1 MADFKTNF
9 QETSGSFN
17 STFQEPLD
25 FSINFREVKEVE
37 VFTTVP
43 SDWDETDENKMSYI
57 KNKPNHAGSN
67 TIFKTEVIDGV
78 FYLTQQE
85 TIYYEQKEG

>member
-9 QETSGSFN
+9 QETSDSFN

-37 VFTTVP
+37 VITTVP
-43 SDWDETDENKMSYI
+43 SNWDETDENKMSYI
-57 KNKPNHAGSN
+57 HNKPDHKGSDI
-67 TIFKTEVIDGV
+67 IFKTEIIDGV
-78 FYLTQQE
+78 FYLTQQK
-85 TIYYEQKEG
+85 TIYYE